1 MKSKVV
7 IISLLVLFLVT
18 IFLVFKIKNNSKE
31 KFQNTECPFIA
42 HGITKRECLD
52 ACNVKKRYGE
62 KGCTEEICQEKCNS
76 CKSIDCRWNKTSG
89 RNSNSNK
96 ISPSK
101 PKIKVYTGDSSAK
114 ITWINPVSVTPIKR
128 IILITETEDENPR
141 INFPA
146 VVDNNFCEYTIY
158 GLQNDKVYRI
168 SLYCENV
175 YGISEVSNMLS
186 IKPKEDKKIPVFS
199 SKKNYELGIDDSIEK
214 IEKGIKYEVRDKLL
228 ESIQYKKEEKDYNDV
243 LVLLF
248 NELKKQK
255 DKTPLSEL
263 NIKLN

>member
-1 MKSKVV
+1 MKSKIVL
-7 IISLLVLFLVT
+7 ISLVVLFLVS
-18 IFLVFKIKNNSKE
+18 IFLVFRIKNNSKE
-31 KFQNTECPFIA
+31 TFQNTECPFIA

-62 KGCTEEICQEKCNS
+62 QGCTEEICQEKCNS
-76 CKSIDCRWNKTSG
+76 CKSIDCKWNKTSG
-89 RNSNSNK
+89 RKRNQMP
-96 ISPSK
+96 PSR
-101 PKIKVYTGDSSAK
+101 PKIKVFTGDSKAK
-114 ITWINPVSVTPIKR
+114 ITWINPVSSTPIKR
-128 IILITETEDENPR
+128 YILVSETEDESPR

-158 GLQNDKVYRI
+158 GLENDKLYRI

-175 YGISEVSNMLS
+175 YGISDVSNILS
-186 IKPKEDKKIPVFS
+186 IKPKENKEIPVFS
-199 SKKNYELGIDDSIEK
+199 SKKNYELGIDDSLEK
-214 IEKGIKYEVRDKLL
+214 LEKGIKYEVRDNLL
-228 ESIQYKKEEKDYNDV
+228 KSIGYEKEAKDYNDV

-255 DKTPLSEL
+255 DRIPLSEL